1 MKNLE
6 KIKRVEVSPF
16 LFTRIQE
23 RINISREAPF
33 VWKLTFAAASAVVL
47 VLNVSIMLK
56 SNEDKKENA
65 LTEMVSSLH
74 LSTFNNLYDE

>member
-23 RINISREAPF
+23 RIKISREAPF

-56 SNEDKKENA
+56 SNEDKEENA
-65 LTEMVSSLH
+65 LTEMVSSMH
-74 LSTFNNLYDE
+74 LSTFNTLYDE